1 MFYMPNVVFISALNL
16 AMRDCHWHADFEV
29 PSQLFDDSSSSLRT
43 ENSYCTYYSVSVGFA
58 VWMRVGRAGGRGQ
71 GCVAGTGAEPSFW
84 KACFLKRAP
93 KNFTPRHPIF
103 LHTPKHKKNWPTPYN
118 EQPDIHPPA
127 RYFLLLSERLAT
139 SRCFQRCH
147 DPQLP
152 CRKPHESFSTPR
164 GSEYSRL
171 CHLPNIPTD
180 RRAGVA
186 IVSHLELLDDIGQ
199 TRVEHASGSFDIE
212 RKYAIAD
219 RICHPILLDV

>member
-1 MFYMPNVVFISALNL
+1 MGKVVSPGREQSQAFRKLVFLSEHQRIS
-16 AMRDCHWHADFEV
+16 HPV
-29 PSQLFDDSSSSLRT
+29 TPSS
-43 ENSYCTYYSVSVGFA
+43 
-58 VWMRVGRAGGRGQ
+58 
-71 GCVAGTGAEPSFW
+71 
-84 KACFLKRAP
+84 
-93 KNFTPRHPIF
+93 FTPPNTRRIGRP
-103 LHTPKHKKNWPTPYN
+103 PTMRTSLT
-118 EQPDIHPPA
+118 QHPDIHPPA

-212 RKYAIAD
+212 RKDAIAD